1 MKSLP
6 IATMIVLGMASACS
20 VNHETV
26 QRAAPPAPT
35 VATGPAAPQPA
46 IIGSTQPTSTTTM
59 TTNPGAPGPI
69 VFNDFDP
76 PQRIR

>member
-6 IATMIVLGMASACS
+6 IVTMIVVGMASGCS

-35 VATGPAAPQPA
+35 VTTGPAAPQPA

>member
-6 IATMIVLGMASACS
+6 IATMIVVGMASGCS

-26 QRAAPPAPT
+26 QRGAPPAPT
-35 VATGPAAPQPA
+35 VATGPSAPQPA

-59 TTNPGAPGPI
+59 TT
-69 VFNDFDP
+69 
-76 PQRIR
+76 